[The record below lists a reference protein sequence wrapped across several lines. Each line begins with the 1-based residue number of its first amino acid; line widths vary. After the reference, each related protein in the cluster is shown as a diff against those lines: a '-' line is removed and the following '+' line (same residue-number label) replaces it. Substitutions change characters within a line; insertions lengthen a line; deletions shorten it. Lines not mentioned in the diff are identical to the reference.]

1 MKNKQKSFADD
12 GWAVWIDGDDVST
25 VYLNDW
31 LNPQGKSFV
40 DLAVRIRGVRAT
52 KSLNVYIPFR
62 VSEAELTGRIDTT
75 NAAAVEEYIQT
86 IRSEHPGL
94 PIVLDADR
102 LSYISSAGLRVIMCL
117 RKQEPKL
124 ALINAAPEV
133 YQVFEM
139 TGFTEMMTIE
149 KAYPRMSVEGC
160 EFIAKGGNGAVYRY
174 DPETVIKTY
183 YNPDALPEIEQ
194 ERKNARKAFV
204 MGVNTAIPYGIVRVG
219 DGYGTLTE
227 LLNATSITK
236 LMIQDPEHL
245 EEPVRYYVDTI
256 KQMHSIEVEPGEL
269 PDLKQQVIGWAAFVK
284 EDLSSESAAK
294 LRALIEALPDS
305 RTMLHGD
312 YHTNNVMV
320 QNGEAIL
327 IDMDTLSVGHQIPEL
342 GSMFNAFQGFAELG
356 HETTMQFFG
365 FPYEL
370 GTRFW
375 RLSLARYLETND
387 AQALRSVEDKAKI
400 IGYTRMLR
408 RSMRRQEANSAAVI
422 ANCTRHLEELLPR
435 VDTLTF

>member
-1 MKNKQKSFADD
+1 MTEQVEFHTNKDILY
-12 GWAVWIDGDDVST
+12 IDLIG
-25 VYLNDW
+25 
-31 LNPQGKSFV
+31 
-40 DLAVRIRGVRAT
+40 
-52 KSLNVYIPFR
+52 R
-62 VSEAELTGRIDTT
+62 VDTT
-75 NAAAVEEYIQT
+75 NAAAVEADIQA
-86 IRSEHPGL
+86 IRNGNPGL
-94 PIVLDADR
+94 HTVLDADK
-102 LSYISSAGLRVIMCL
+102 LTYISSAGLRVIMRL

-124 ALINAAPEV
+124 ALINAASEV
-133 YQVFEM
+133 YQVLEM

-236 LMIQDPEHL
+236 MMIQDPKHL
-245 EEPVRYYVDTI
+245 DEPVRYYVDTI
-256 KQMHSIEVEPGEL
+256 RQMHSIEVEPGEL
-269 PDLKQQVIGWAAFVK
+269 PDLKQQVIGWADFVK
-284 EDLSSESAAK
+284 DELTQENAAK
-294 LRALIEALPDS
+294 LCALVEALPDS

-327 IDMDTLSVGHQIPEL
+327 IDMDTLSVGHPILEL
-342 GSMFNAFQGFAELG
+342 GSMFNAFEGFAELD
-356 HETTMQFFG
+356 HDVTMQFFG

-370 GTRFW
+370 GIRFW
-375 RLSLARYLETND
+375 NLSLARYLGTD
-387 AQALRSVEDKAKI
+387 DTQTIRSVENKAKI

-408 RSMRRQEANSAAVI
+408 RSMRRQEPNRAEAV
-422 ANCTRHLEELLPR
+422 ANCKRHLEELLPR
-435 VDTLTF
+435 IDTLTF

>member
-1 MKNKQKSFADD
+1 MTEQVEFHTNKDILY
-12 GWAVWIDGDDVST
+12 IDLIG
-25 VYLNDW
+25 
-31 LNPQGKSFV
+31 
-40 DLAVRIRGVRAT
+40 
-52 KSLNVYIPFR
+52 R
-62 VSEAELTGRIDTT
+62 VDTT
-75 NAAAVEEYIQT
+75 NAAAVEADIQA
-86 IRSEHPGL
+86 IRNGNPGL
-94 PIVLDADR
+94 HTVLDADK
-102 LSYISSAGLRVIMCL
+102 LTYISSAGLRVIMRL

-124 ALINAAPEV
+124 ALINAASEV
-133 YQVFEM
+133 YQVLEM

-236 LMIQDPEHL
+236 MMIQDPKHL
-245 EEPVRYYVDTI
+245 DEPVRYYVDTI
-256 KQMHSIEVEPGEL
+256 RQMHSIEVEPGEL
-269 PDLKQQVIGWAAFVK
+269 PDLKQQVIGWADFVK
-284 EDLSSESAAK
+284 DELTQENAAK
-294 LRALIEALPDS
+294 LCALVEALPDS

-327 IDMDTLSVGHQIPEL
+327 IDMDTLSVGHPILEL
-342 GSMFNAFQGFAELG
+342 GSMFNAFEGFAELD
-356 HETTMQFFG
+356 HDVTMQFFG

-370 GTRFW
+370 GIRFW
-375 RLSLARYLETND
+375 NLSLARYLGTD
-387 AQALRSVEDKAKI
+387 DTQTIRSVENKAKI

-408 RSMRRQEANSAAVI
+408 RSMRRQEPNRVEAI
-422 ANCTRHLEELLPR
+422 ANCKRHLEELLPR
-435 VDTLTF
+435 IDTLTF

>member
-1 MKNKQKSFADD
+1 MTEQVEFHTNKDILY
-12 GWAVWIDGDDVST
+12 IDLIG
-25 VYLNDW
+25 
-31 LNPQGKSFV
+31 
-40 DLAVRIRGVRAT
+40 
-52 KSLNVYIPFR
+52 R
-62 VSEAELTGRIDTT
+62 VDTT
-75 NAAAVEEYIQT
+75 NAAAVEADIQA
-86 IRSEHPGL
+86 IRNGNPGL
-94 PIVLDADR
+94 HTVLDADK
-102 LSYISSAGLRVIMCL
+102 LTYISSAGLRVIMRL

-124 ALINAAPEV
+124 ALINAASEV
-133 YQVFEM
+133 YQVLEM

-236 LMIQDPEHL
+236 MMIQDPKHL
-245 EEPVRYYVDTI
+245 DEPVRYYVDTI
-256 KQMHSIEVEPGEL
+256 RQMHSIEVEPGEL
-269 PDLKQQVIGWAAFVK
+269 PDLKQQVIGWADFVK
-284 EDLSSESAAK
+284 DELTQENAAK
-294 LRALIEALPDS
+294 LCALVEALPDS

-327 IDMDTLSVGHQIPEL
+327 IDMDTLSVGHPILEL
-342 GSMFNAFQGFAELG
+342 GSMFNAFEGFAELD
-356 HETTMQFFG
+356 HDVTMQFFG

-370 GTRFW
+370 GIRFW
-375 RLSLARYLETND
+375 NLSLARYLGTD
-387 AQALRSVEDKAKI
+387 DTQTIRSVENKAKI

-408 RSMRRQEANSAAVI
+408 RSMRRQEPNRAEAI
-422 ANCTRHLEELLPR
+422 ANCKRHLEELLPR
-435 VDTLTF
+435 IDTLTF

>member
-1 MKNKQKSFADD
+1 MTEQVEFHTNKDILY
-12 GWAVWIDGDDVST
+12 IDLIG
-25 VYLNDW
+25 
-31 LNPQGKSFV
+31 
-40 DLAVRIRGVRAT
+40 
-52 KSLNVYIPFR
+52 R
-62 VSEAELTGRIDTT
+62 VDTT
-75 NAAAVEEYIQT
+75 NAAAVEADIQA
-86 IRSEHPGL
+86 IRNGNPGL
-94 PIVLDADR
+94 HTVLDADK
-102 LSYISSAGLRVIMCL
+102 LTYISSAGLRVIMRL

-124 ALINAAPEV
+124 ALINAASEV
-133 YQVFEM
+133 YQVLEM

-183 YNPDALPEIEQ
+183 SNPDALPEIEQ

-236 LMIQDPEHL
+236 MMIQDPKHL
-245 EEPVRYYVDTI
+245 DEPVRYYVDTI
-256 KQMHSIEVEPGEL
+256 RQMHSIEVEPGEL
-269 PDLKQQVIGWAAFVK
+269 PDLKQQVIGWADFVK
-284 EDLSSESAAK
+284 DELTQENAAK
-294 LRALIEALPDS
+294 LCALVEALPDS

-327 IDMDTLSVGHQIPEL
+327 IDMDTLSVGHPILEL
-342 GSMFNAFQGFAELG
+342 GSMFNAFEGFAELD
-356 HETTMQFFG
+356 HDVTMQFFG

-370 GTRFW
+370 GIRFW
-375 RLSLARYLETND
+375 NLSLARYLGTD
-387 AQALRSVEDKAKI
+387 DTQTIRSVENKAKI

-408 RSMRRQEANSAAVI
+408 RSMRRQEPNRAEAI
-422 ANCTRHLEELLPR
+422 ANCKRHLEELLPR
-435 VDTLTF
+435 IDTLTF